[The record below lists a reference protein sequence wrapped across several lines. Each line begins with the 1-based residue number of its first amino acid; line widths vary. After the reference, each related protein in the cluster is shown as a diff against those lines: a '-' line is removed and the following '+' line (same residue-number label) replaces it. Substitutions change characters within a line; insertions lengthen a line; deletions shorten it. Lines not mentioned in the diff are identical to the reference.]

1 MAAVQIYPE
10 NYARGTEGSEEKLN
24 SSRVFFSSLVV
35 DSTSS
40 VLIVFT
46 MESKASTKGAK
57 NTFKNYS

>member
-1 MAAVQIYPE
+1 MPEVQKVVRKTRTVLE
-10 NYARGTEGSEEKLN
+10 FLSL
-24 SSRVFFSSLVV
+24 SLVF

-46 MESKASTKGAK
+46 MESKAATKGPK

>member
-1 MAAVQIYPE
+1 MAAVQIYTE
-10 NYARGTEGSEEKLN
+10 NYARGTGSSEEKLN